1 MNESNIHHSS
11 FIIENLPPKIDSE
24 SVTILK
30 QLNRASRA
38 LGQLKGEVSKI
49 PNSQILLDTLTLQE
63 AKDSNEIENIVT
75 TDDEMYQASIDETV
89 ASVTAKEAL
98 NYSKAIKLGL
108 EIVRNK
114 GLLTV
119 NDIKRIQELISPN
132 HPIRKIPG
140 TVLKNPKTQE
150 VVYTPPQ
157 HYYEIQSLLD
167 NLERYINVPD
177 FHDIDALI
185 KMPIIHFQFESIHPF
200 LDGNG
205 RTGRLL
211 NILYLV
217 QQGLLDIPVLYL
229 SSYIIKNKSD
239 YYRLLQEVRTK
250 GSWEEWI
257 VWMLKGVELT
267 AKETIVVVNKIKL
280 LMDDY
285 KKEIRSNYSFYSHD
299 LINILFKH
307 PYSKISFL
315 EKELR
320 VHRHTATLYLNELA
334 KAKMLTKVKIGRSNY
349 YINEPLLKILKE
361 R

>member
-1 MNESNIHHSS
+1 MEEIK
-11 FIIENLPPKIDSE
+11 IETLPPKIDAE

-114 GLLTV
+114 SLLTV

-157 HYYEIQSLLD
+157 HYDEIQSLLD

-267 AKETIVVVNKIKL
+267 AKETIVVVNKIKV

-285 KKEIRSNYSFYSHD
+285 KKEIRSNFSFYSHD

-307 PYSKISFL
+307 PYAKISFL

-334 KAKMLTKVKIGRSNY
+334 KAKMLTKIKIGRSNY

>member
-1 MNESNIHHSS
+1 
-11 FIIENLPPKIDSE
+11 
-24 SVTILK
+24 
-30 QLNRASRA
+30 
-38 LGQLKGEVSKI
+38 
-49 PNSQILLDTLTLQE
+49 
-63 AKDSNEIENIVT
+63 
-75 TDDEMYQASIDETV
+75 MYQASIDETV

-98 NYSKAIKLGL
+98 NYAQAIRLGL
-108 EIVRNK
+108 DIVRDK
-114 GLLTV
+114 GLLTT
-119 NDIKRIQELISPN
+119 NDIQRIQKLISPN

-157 HYYEIQSLLD
+157 SYLEIQRLLD
-167 NLERYINVPD
+167 NLESYINLPE
-177 FHDIDALI
+177 FHEVDALI

-257 VWMLKGVELT
+257 VWMLRGVELT
-267 AKETIVVVNKIKL
+267 AKDTIVVVNKIKL

-285 KKEIRSNYSFYSHD
+285 KKEIKSKFSFYSHD

-307 PYSKISFL
+307 PYTKNSFL
-315 EKELR
+315 ERELKI
-320 VHRHTATLYLNELA
+320 HRNTASSYLNTLA
-334 KAKMLTKVKIGRSNY
+334 DEGLLTKIKIGKYNY
-349 YINEPLLKILKE
+349 YMNIELLKILKN

>member
-1 MNESNIHHSS
+1 MEDIK
-11 FIIENLPPKIDSE
+11 IQNLPPGIDCE
-24 SVTILK
+24 SVAILK
-30 QLNRASRA
+30 QLNKASRA

-75 TDDEMYQASIDETV
+75 TDDEMYKASIDETV

-98 NYSKAIKLGL
+98 NYSNAIKLGL
-108 EIVRNK
+108 DIVRNK
-114 GLLTV
+114 GILTI
-119 NDIKRIQELISPN
+119 NDISRIQELISPN

-157 HYYEIQSLLD
+157 SHNEIKSLLD
-167 NLERYINVPD
+167 NLERYINIPE
-177 FHDIDALI
+177 FHETDALI
-185 KMPIIHFQFESIHPF
+185 KMPIIHFQFESIHPYY
-200 LDGNG
+200 DGNG

-250 GSWEEWI
+250 DSWEEWI

-285 KKEIRSNYSFYSHD
+285 KREIRSNFSFYSHD

-307 PYSKISFL
+307 PYTKNSFL
-315 EKELR
+315 ERELNI
-320 VHRHTATLYLNELA
+320 HRKTASSYLNALTDA
-334 KAKMLTKVKIGRSNY
+334 QLLTKIKIGKFNY
-349 YINEPLLKILKE
+349 YLNEPLLRILKQ

>member
-1 MNESNIHHSS
+1 ME
-11 FIIENLPPKIDSE
+11 ELTVAPLPPGIDTE
-24 SVTILK
+24 SVAILK
-30 QLNRASRA
+30 QLNKASRA

-98 NYSKAIKLGL
+98 NYAQAIRLGL
-108 EIVRNK
+108 DIVRDK
-114 GLLTV
+114 GLLTT
-119 NDIKRIQELISPN
+119 NDIQRIQKLISPN

-157 HYYEIQSLLD
+157 SYLEIQRLLD
-167 NLERYINVPD
+167 NLESYINLPE
-177 FHDIDALI
+177 FHEVDALI

-257 VWMLKGVELT
+257 VWMLRGVELT
-267 AKETIVVVNKIKL
+267 AKDTIVVVNKIKL

-285 KKEIRSNYSFYSHD
+285 KKEIKSKFSFYSHD

-307 PYSKISFL
+307 PYTKNSFL
-315 EKELR
+315 ERELKI
-320 VHRHTATLYLNELA
+320 HRNTASSYLNTLA
-334 KAKMLTKVKIGRSNY
+334 DEGLLTKIKIGKYNY
-349 YINEPLLKILKE
+349 YMNIELLKILKN

>member
-1 MNESNIHHSS
+1 MEIK
-11 FIIENLPPKIDSE
+11 IETLPPKIDSE

-114 GLLTV
+114 SLLTV

-157 HYYEIQSLLD
+157 HYDEIQSLLD

-229 SSYIIKNKSD
+229 SSYIIKNKSG

-250 GSWEEWI
+250 GSWEDWI

-307 PYSKISFL
+307 PYTKNSFL
-315 EKELR
+315 ERELKI
-320 VHRHTATLYLNELA
+320 HRNTASSYLNTLA
-334 KAKMLTKVKIGRSNY
+334 EAGLLTKVKIGKFNY
-349 YINEPLLKILKE
+349 YINVALLQILKN

>member
-1 MNESNIHHSS
+1 MEEIK
-11 FIIENLPPKIDSE
+11 IEILPPKVDSE
-24 SVTILK
+24 SVAILK
-30 QLNRASRA
+30 QLNKASRA

-75 TDDEMYQASIDETV
+75 TDDEIYQASIDETV

-98 NYSKAIKLGL
+98 NYSNAIKLGL

-119 NDIKRIQELISPN
+119 NDIKRIQQIISPN

-150 VVYTPPQ
+150 IVYTPPQ
-157 HYYEIQSLLD
+157 HYDEIQSLLD
-167 NLERYINVPD
+167 NLESYINVPE

-185 KMPIIHFQFESIHPF
+185 KMPVIHFQFESIHPF

-229 SSYIIKNKSD
+229 SSYIIKNKRD

-257 VWMLKGVELT
+257 IWMLKGVELT
-267 AKETIVVVNKIKL
+267 AKETIIVVNKIKQ

-285 KKEIRSNYSFYSHD
+285 KKEIRSNFSFYSHD

-307 PYSKISFL
+307 PYTKNSFL
-315 EKELR
+315 ERELKI
-320 VHRHTATLYLNELA
+320 HRNTASSYLNTLA
-334 KAKMLTKVKIGRSNY
+334 DAGLLVKVKIGKFNY
-349 YINEPLLKILKE
+349 YINIALLQILKN

>member
-1 MNESNIHHSS
+1 M
-11 FIIENLPPKIDSE
+11 
-24 SVTILK
+24 
-30 QLNRASRA
+30 
-38 LGQLKGEVSKI
+38 
-49 PNSQILLDTLTLQE
+49 
-63 AKDSNEIENIVT
+63 
-75 TDDEMYQASIDETV
+75 
-89 ASVTAKEAL
+89 
-98 NYSKAIKLGL
+98 
-108 EIVRNK
+108 
-114 GLLTV
+114 
-119 NDIKRIQELISPN
+119 
-132 HPIRKIPG
+132 
-140 TVLKNPKTQE
+140 
-150 VVYTPPQ
+150 
-157 HYYEIQSLLD
+157 
-167 NLERYINVPD
+167 ERYINVPE

-307 PYSKISFL
+307 PYTKNSFL
-315 EKELR
+315 ERELKI
-320 VHRHTATLYLNELA
+320 HRNTASSYLNTLA
-334 KAKMLTKVKIGRSNY
+334 EAGLLTKVKIGKFNY
-349 YINEPLLKILKE
+349 YINVALLQILKN

>member
-1 MNESNIHHSS
+1 MEEIK
-11 FIIENLPPKIDSE
+11 IQTLPPKVDCE
-24 SVTILK
+24 SVAILK
-30 QLNRASRA
+30 QLTKASRA

-49 PNSQILLDTLTLQE
+49 PNSQILLDTLILQE

-98 NYSKAIKLGL
+98 NYSNAIKQGL
-108 EIVRNK
+108 DIIRKN
-114 GLLTV
+114 GLLTT
-119 NDIKRIQELISPN
+119 NDIKRIQAIISPN

-140 TVLKNPKTQE
+140 TVLKNPRTQE

-157 HYYEIQSLLD
+157 NHEEIIALLN
-167 NLERYINVPD
+167 NLESYINDTD
-177 FHDIDALI
+177 FHDIDSLI

-200 LDGNG
+200 YDGNG
-205 RTGRLL
+205 RTGRLI

-257 VWMLKGVELT
+257 IWMLKGVEVT
-267 AKETIVVVNKIKL
+267 AKETIIVVNKIKA
-280 LMDDY
+280 LMDKY
-285 KKEIRSNYSFYSHD
+285 KQEIRSEFSFYSHD

-307 PYSKISFL
+307 PYTKNSFI
-315 EKELR
+315 ERELK
-320 VHRHTATLYLNELA
+320 VHRNTASGYLNALTDHGL
-334 KAKMLTKVKIGRSNY
+334 LTKIKIGRQNY
-349 YINEPLLKILKE
+349 YLNEPLLNILKN

>member
-1 MNESNIHHSS
+1 MEEIK
-11 FIIENLPPKIDSE
+11 IQNLPPDVDSE

-114 GLLTV
+114 SLLTV

-157 HYYEIQSLLD
+157 HYDEIQSLLD
-167 NLERYINVPD
+167 NLERYINVPE

-307 PYSKISFL
+307 PYTKNSFL
-315 EKELR
+315 ERELKI
-320 VHRHTATLYLNELA
+320 HRNTASSYLNTLA
-334 KAKMLTKVKIGRSNY
+334 EAGLLTKVKAGNKNY
-349 YINEPLLKILKE
+349 YLNEPLLKILKE

>member
-1 MNESNIHHSS
+1 MEELKIHK
-11 FIIENLPPKIDSE
+11 LPPRVDCDS
-24 SVTILK
+24 VAILK

-63 AKDSNEIENIVT
+63 AKNSNEIENIVT

-114 GLLTV
+114 GLITV
-119 NDIKRIQELISPN
+119 NDIKCIQKLISPK

-150 VVYTPPQ
+150 VVYIPPQ
-157 HYYEIQSLLD
+157 HYDEIQSLLD
-167 NLERYINVPD
+167 NLERYINEPE

-217 QQGLLDIPVLYL
+217 QQDLLDIPVLYL
-229 SSYIIKNKSD
+229 SSYIIKNKND

-250 GSWEEWI
+250 DGWEEWI

-267 AKETIVVVNKIKL
+267 AKETIIVVNKIKL
-280 LMDDY
+280 LMDEY
-285 KKEIRSNYSFYSHD
+285 KKEIRSNFSFYSHD

-307 PYSKISFL
+307 PYTKNSFL
-315 EKELR
+315 ERELR
-320 VHRHTATLYLNELA
+320 VHRNTASSYLNTLA
-334 KAKMLTKVKIGRSNY
+334 DAGILTKIKIGKFNY
-349 YINEPLLKILKE
+349 YINEPLLNILKKH
-361 R
+361 

>member
-1 MNESNIHHSS
+1 MEEIK
-11 FIIENLPPKIDSE
+11 IQNLPPSVDCE
-24 SVTILK
+24 SVAILK
-30 QLNRASRA
+30 QLNKASRA

-49 PNSQILLDTLTLQE
+49 PGSQILLDTLTLQE

-75 TDDEMYQASIDETV
+75 TEDEIYQASIDETV

-98 NYSKAIKLGL
+98 KYSNAIKFGL
-108 EIVRNK
+108 DIVRNK
-114 GLLTV
+114 GLLTI
-119 NDIKRIQELISPN
+119 NDISRIQHIISPN

-157 HYYEIQSLLD
+157 HYDDIKALLD
-167 NLERYINVPD
+167 NLERYINVPK
-177 FHDIDALI
+177 FHEIDSLI
-185 KMPIIHFQFESIHPF
+185 KMPIIHFQFESIHPYF
-200 LDGNG
+200 DGNG

-217 QQGLLDIPVLYL
+217 QQGLLDVPVLYL

-239 YYRLLQEVRTK
+239 YYRLLQDVRTK

-267 AKETIVVVNKIKL
+267 AKETIVVVNKIKV
-280 LMDDY
+280 LMDEY
-285 KKEIRSNYSFYSHD
+285 KKEIRSNFSFYSHD
-299 LINILFKH
+299 LINIIFKH
-307 PYSKISFL
+307 PYTKNSFL
-315 EKELR
+315 ERELKI
-320 VHRHTATLYLNELA
+320 HRKTASNYLNTLA
-334 KAKMLTKVKIGRSNY
+334 DAGLLTKVKIWKHNY
-349 YINEPLLKILKE
+349 FINAPLLKVLKE

>member
-1 MNESNIHHSS
+1 MEEFKIQ
-11 FIIENLPPKIDSE
+11 NLPPNVDCE
-24 SVTILK
+24 SVAILK
-30 QLNRASRA
+30 QLNKASRA

-75 TDDEMYQASIDETV
+75 TDDEMYQASIDETI

-98 NYSKAIKLGL
+98 NYSNAIKLGL
-108 EIVRNK
+108 DIVRNK
-114 GLLTV
+114 GLLTI
-119 NDIKRIQELISPN
+119 NDISHIQHIISPN

-157 HYYEIQSLLD
+157 HYDEIKSLLD
-167 NLERYINVPD
+167 NLERYINVPE
-177 FHDIDALI
+177 FHETDALI
-185 KMPIIHFQFESIHPF
+185 KMPIIHFQFESIHPY

-205 RTGRLL
+205 RTGRML

-250 GSWEEWI
+250 GIWEEWI

-267 AKETIVVVNKIKL
+267 AKETIVVVNKIKV

-285 KKEIRSNYSFYSHD
+285 KKEIRSNFSFYSHD

-307 PYSKISFL
+307 PYTKNSFL
-315 EKELR
+315 ERELKI
-320 VHRHTATLYLNELA
+320 HRNTASSYLNTLA
-334 KAKMLTKVKIGRSNY
+334 DAGLLTKVKIGNRNY
-349 YINEPLLKILKE
+349 YLNEPLLKILKE

>member
-1 MNESNIHHSS
+1 MEEIKLQ
-11 FIIENLPPKIDSE
+11 NLPPSADCE
-24 SVTILK
+24 SVAILK
-30 QLNRASRA
+30 QLNKASRA

-75 TDDEMYQASIDETV
+75 TEDEIYQASIDETV

-98 NYSKAIKLGL
+98 NYSNAIKLGL
-108 EIVRNK
+108 DIVCNK
-114 GLLTV
+114 GLLTI
-119 NDIKRIQELISPN
+119 NDISRIQHIISPN

-157 HYYEIQSLLD
+157 HYDDIKPLLD
-167 NLERYINVPD
+167 NLERYINVPK
-177 FHDIDALI
+177 FHEIDSLI
-185 KMPIIHFQFESIHPF
+185 KMPIIHFQFESIHPYF
-200 LDGNG
+200 DGNG

-217 QQGLLDIPVLYL
+217 QQGLLDVPVLYL

-239 YYRLLQEVRTK
+239 YYRLLQDVRTK

-267 AKETIVVVNKIKL
+267 AKETIVVVNKVKV

-285 KKEIRSNYSFYSHD
+285 KKEIRSNFNFYSHD
-299 LINILFKH
+299 LINIIFKH
-307 PYSKISFL
+307 PYTKNSFL
-315 EKELR
+315 ERELKI
-320 VHRHTATLYLNELA
+320 HRKTASNYLNTSQMQACLP
-334 KAKMLTKVKIGRSNY
+334 K
-349 YINEPLLKILKE
+349 
-361 R
+361 

>member
-1 MNESNIHHSS
+1 MEEIK
-11 FIIENLPPKIDSE
+11 IQNLPPSVDCE
-24 SVTILK
+24 SVAILK
-30 QLNRASRA
+30 QLNKASRA

-49 PNSQILLDTLTLQE
+49 PNSQILLDTLILQE

-75 TDDEMYQASIDETV
+75 TDDEIYQASIDETV

-98 NYSKAIKLGL
+98 NYSNAIKLGL
-108 EIVRNK
+108 DIVRNK
-114 GLLTV
+114 GLLTI
-119 NDIKRIQELISPN
+119 NDISRIQHIISPN

-157 HYYEIQSLLD
+157 HYDDIKTLLD
-167 NLERYINVPD
+167 NLEHYINLPE
-177 FHDIDALI
+177 FHYTDALI
-185 KMPIIHFQFESIHPF
+185 KMPIIHFQFESIHPYF
-200 LDGNG
+200 DGNG

-239 YYRLLQEVRTK
+239 YYRLLQEVHTK

-267 AKETIVVVNKIKL
+267 AKETIVVVNKIKV
-280 LMDDY
+280 LMDAY
-285 KKEIRSNYSFYSHD
+285 KKKIRSNFNFYSHD
-299 LINILFKH
+299 LITILFKH
-307 PYSKISFL
+307 PYTKNSFL
-315 EKELR
+315 ERELKI
-320 VHRHTATLYLNELA
+320 HRNTASSYLNTLA
-334 KAKMLTKVKIGRSNY
+334 DAGLLTKVKVGNRNY
-349 YINEPLLKILKE
+349 YLNEPLLKILKE

>member
-1 MNESNIHHSS
+1 
-11 FIIENLPPKIDSE
+11 
-24 SVTILK
+24 
-30 QLNRASRA
+30 
-38 LGQLKGEVSKI
+38 
-49 PNSQILLDTLTLQE
+49 
-63 AKDSNEIENIVT
+63 
-75 TDDEMYQASIDETV
+75 MYQASIEETV
-89 ASVTAKEAL
+89 TSVTAKEAL
-98 NYSKAIKLGL
+98 NYSNAIKLGL
-108 EIVRNK
+108 DIVRNK
-114 GLLTV
+114 GLLTI
-119 NDIKRIQELISPN
+119 NDISRIQQIISPN

-157 HYYEIQSLLD
+157 HYDEIKTLLD
-167 NLERYINVPD
+167 NLEQYINVPE
-177 FHDIDALI
+177 FHETDALI
-185 KMPIIHFQFESIHPF
+185 KMPIIHFQFESIHPYF
-200 LDGNG
+200 DGNG

-267 AKETIVVVNKIKL
+267 AKETIVVVNKIKV

-285 KKEIRSNYSFYSHD
+285 KKEIRSNYNFYSHD

-307 PYSKISFL
+307 PYTKNSFL
-315 EKELR
+315 ERELKI
-320 VHRHTATLYLNELA
+320 HRNTASSYLNTLA
-334 KAKMLTKVKIGRSNY
+334 DAGLLTKVKIGKFNY
-349 YINEPLLKILKE
+349 YINVELLQILKN

>member
-1 MNESNIHHSS
+1 MEIK
-11 FIIENLPPKIDSE
+11 IEALPPKIDSE
-24 SVTILK
+24 SVIILK

-108 EIVRNK
+108 ENVRIK

-119 NDIKRIQELISPN
+119 NDIKHIQELISPN

-140 TVLKNPKTQE
+140 TVLKNPKTLE

-157 HYYEIQSLLD
+157 CYNEIQSLLE
-167 NLERYINVPD
+167 NLERYINVPE

-200 LDGNG
+200 FDGNG
-205 RTGRLL
+205 RTGRLI

-267 AKETIVVVNKIKL
+267 AIDTIVVVNKIKL
-280 LMDDY
+280 LMDEY
-285 KKEIRSNYSFYSHD
+285 KLKIRDNFSFYNHD

-307 PYSKISFL
+307 PYTKNSFL
-315 EKELR
+315 ERELKI
-320 VHRHTATLYLNELA
+320 HRNTASSHLNNLA
-334 KAKMLTKVKIGRSNY
+334 EAGLLTKVKIGKFNY
-349 YINEPLLKILKE
+349 YINVALLQILKN

>member
-1 MNESNIHHSS
+1 MEEIK
-11 FIIENLPPKIDSE
+11 IQTLPPNVDCE
-24 SVTILK
+24 SVAILK
-30 QLNRASRA
+30 QLTKASRA

-49 PNSQILLDTLTLQE
+49 PNSQILLDTLILQE

-98 NYSKAIKLGL
+98 NYSNAIKQGL
-108 EIVRNK
+108 DIIRKN
-114 GLLTV
+114 GLLTT
-119 NDIKRIQELISPN
+119 NDIKRIQAIISPN

-140 TVLKNPKTQE
+140 TVLKNPRTQE

-157 HYYEIQSLLD
+157 NHEEIIALLN
-167 NLERYINVPD
+167 NLESYINDTD
-177 FHDIDALI
+177 FHDIDSLI

-200 LDGNG
+200 YDGNG
-205 RTGRLL
+205 RTGRLI

-257 VWMLKGVELT
+257 IWMLKGVEVT
-267 AKETIVVVNKIKL
+267 AKETIIVVNKIKA
-280 LMDDY
+280 LMDKY
-285 KKEIRSNYSFYSHD
+285 KQEIRSEFSFYSHD

-307 PYSKISFL
+307 PYTKNSFI
-315 EKELR
+315 ERELK
-320 VHRHTATLYLNELA
+320 VHRNTASGYLNALTDHGL
-334 KAKMLTKVKIGRSNY
+334 LTKIKIGRQNY
-349 YINEPLLKILKE
+349 YLNEPLLNILKN

>member
-1 MNESNIHHSS
+1 MEIK
-11 FIIENLPPKIDSE
+11 IETLPPKIDSE

-63 AKDSNEIENIVT
+63 AKDSNKIENIVT

-114 GLLTV
+114 SLLTV

-140 TVLKNPKTQE
+140 TVLKNLKTQE

-157 HYYEIQSLLD
+157 HYDEIQSLLD
-167 NLERYINVPD
+167 NLERYINVPE

-280 LMDDY
+280 LMDEY
-285 KKEIRSNYSFYSHD
+285 KKEIRSNFSFYSHD

-307 PYSKISFL
+307 PYTKNSFIERELKI
-315 EKELR
+315 
-320 VHRHTATLYLNELA
+320 HRNTASSYLNTLA
-334 KAKMLTKVKIGRSNY
+334 EAGLLTKVKIGKFNY
-349 YINEPLLKILKE
+349 YINVALLQILKN